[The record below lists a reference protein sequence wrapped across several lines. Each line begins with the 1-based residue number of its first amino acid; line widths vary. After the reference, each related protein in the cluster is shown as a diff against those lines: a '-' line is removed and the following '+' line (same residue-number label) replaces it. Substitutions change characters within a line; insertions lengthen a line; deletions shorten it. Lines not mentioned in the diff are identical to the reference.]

1 MARSVI
7 MPKTGMAMEEGTLV
21 RWLKRPGDAVQR
33 GEPIAVIETDK
44 VTMDLEADDAGT
56 LLAVIHPDGTVVKAT
71 EVIAWIGAPGERVG
85 TAAAPPA
92 ISSATVAE
100 GCAAEPLA
108 TAAPEAV
115 SAVLGAGPRAPAAGI
130 GRPRATPSARRR
142 AAEAGIPLS
151 SLRGTGPGGAIRAC
165 DVPGPAAVLPGTFPA
180 PPSARAPAPGLAP
193 IALGAV
199 VAATGMRRAIA
210 EKMLRSQAVPA
221 VTLVTRADV
230 TELASLRERT
240 NAGGGPKV
248 SLTDFVVRA
257 VALALRRHP
266 LVNSV
271 VLDGRTVQRDEVNV
285 GVAVAMEAGLVV
297 PVIHGADRLGVR
309 ELSARL
315 RELAERA
322 RRGALA
328 PEDCS
333 DGTFTVTNLG
343 MYGITEF
350 TPLINVPESA
360 ILGVGAVEEVLR
372 RAPSGEIQPRAL
384 MSLCL
389 THDHRHIDGVP
400 AAMFLQSVRKLLED
414 WWSLVA

>member
-1 MARSVI
+1 
-7 MPKTGMAMEEGTLV
+7 
-21 RWLKRPGDAVQR
+21 
-33 GEPIAVIETDK
+33 
-44 VTMDLEADDAGT
+44 
-56 LLAVIHPDGTVVKAT
+56 
-71 EVIAWIGAPGERVG
+71 
-85 TAAAPPA
+85 
-92 ISSATVAE
+92 
-100 GCAAEPLA
+100 
-108 TAAPEAV
+108 
-115 SAVLGAGPRAPAAGI
+115 
-130 GRPRATPSARRR
+130 
-142 AAEAGIPLS
+142 
-151 SLRGTGPGGAIRAC
+151 
-165 DVPGPAAVLPGTFPA
+165 
-180 PPSARAPAPGLAP
+180 
-193 IALGAV
+193 V

-230 TELASLRERT
+230 TELATLRERT
-240 NAGGGPKV
+240 NAAGGPKV
-248 SLTDFVVRA
+248 SITDFVVRA

-266 LVNSV
+266 LLNSLV
-271 VLDGRTVQRDEVNV
+271 VDGRTVQRDEVNV
-285 GVAVAMEAGLVV
+285 GVAVAMEAGLIV
-297 PVIHGADRLGVR
+297 PVVRGADRLGVR

-322 RRGALA
+322 RGGALA
-328 PEDCS
+328 PEDCAG
-333 DGTFTVTNLG
+333 GTFTVTNLG

-400 AAMFLQSVRKLLED
+400 AAAFLQAVRKLLED